1 MVVVQRVKDILL
13 RPKQTWPLIAAEES
27 DITTIYTQYVMILA
41 LIPAIAGFIG
51 MSLVGINVGGQ
62 TVLVPLFSGVLN
74 MVVSYVMSLL
84 MIYALAL
91 LADRLAPNFSG
102 EKNLVAALK
111 LIAYSSTSGMVGG
124 LFSLFPG
131 FWFLG
136 FVASLYSLYL
146 LFIGIPVIMKS
157 PREKALPY
165 TAFIVVG
172 ALIASIVLGLI
183 SAIFH

>member
-1 MVVVQRVKDILL
+1 M
-13 RPKQTWPLIAAEES
+13 S
-27 DITTIYTQYVMILA
+27 DIFSDL
-41 LIPAIAGFIG
+41 PHRRAIIDRR
-51 MSLVGINVGGQ
+51 
-62 TVLVPLFSGVLN
+62 
-74 MVVSYVMSLL
+74 
-84 MIYALAL
+84 L
-91 LADRLAPNFSG
+91 LADRLALNFSG
-102 EKNLVAALK
+102 EKNLIAALK

-136 FVASLYSLYL
+136 FLASLYSLYL
-146 LFIGIPVIMKS
+146 LFTGIPVVMKT